1 MTTETMLVIALDA
14 IESVLPKG
22 FELDDYDEDGHKISI
37 SIYDC
42 RRFPGVCVGTFSY
55 VKDQRDSEADQELDF
70 ARRLAEYIDEW
81 RRR

>member
-1 MTTETMLVIALDA
+1 MTTETMLVKALDA

-22 FELDDYDEDGHKISI
+22 FELDDYCEDGHRISI

-55 VKDQRDSEADQELDF
+55 AKDQRDSEIDRDRDF
-70 ARRLAEYIDEW
+70 AQKLAEYIDEW
-81 RRR
+81 RGC